1 MSDVRTGV
9 REHYARTA
17 RAGKAGCGC
26 GGSVRQA
33 CCGPTQSASERLGYG
48 SADLASIPKDADLG
62 LGCGNPTALA
72 GLRSGETVVDLGSGG
87 GIDCF
92 LASRNVGPSG
102 RVIGVDMTPEMID
115 RARRAAAEGAYGNV
129 EFRLGEIE
137 SLPVADAVADAVIS
151 NCVVNLSPDK
161 PRVFREAFRV
171 LKPGGRMMVSDIV
184 LRGPL
189 PEAVRKSVELWAGCV
204 AGAMLLE
211 EYLGAIRTAGFS
223 DVTVESE
230 KRAGDLMSDGDAEAL
245 LAGNPDI
252 SRQELSRLAGLV
264 VSVAVKAVKSLGVAA
279 ATS

>member
-1 MSDVRTGV
+1 
-9 REHYARTA
+9 
-17 RAGKAGCGC
+17 
-26 GGSVRQA
+26 
-33 CCGPTQSASERLGYG
+33 
-48 SADLASIPKDADLG
+48 
-62 LGCGNPTALA
+62 
-72 GLRSGETVVDLGSGG
+72 
-87 GIDCF
+87 
-92 LASRNVGPSG
+92 
-102 RVIGVDMTPEMID
+102 MTPEMID
-115 RARRAAAEGAYGNV
+115 RARRAAAAGSGYGNV

-137 SLPVADAVADAVIS
+137 NLPVADAVADAVIS

-189 PEAVRKSVELWAGCV
+189 PEAVRKNVELWAGCV

-211 EYLGAIRTAGFS
+211 DYLAAIRAAGFS
-223 DVTVESE
+223 DVTVEAE

-264 VSVAVKAVKSLGVAA
+264 VSVAVKAVKRSRDD
-279 ATS
+279 

>member
-1 MSDVRTGV
+1 MSDVRASV

-17 RAGKAGCGC
+17 RAEKAGCGC
-26 GGSVRQA
+26 GASSRQT
-33 CCGPTQSASERLGYG
+33 CCGPTQSSSERLGYG
-48 SADLASIPKDADLG
+48 KTDLASIPKDADLG

-92 LASRNVGPSG
+92 IASRNVGPSG

-115 RARRAAAEGAYGNV
+115 RARRAAAGGEYGNV

-137 SLPVADAVADAVIS
+137 NLPVEDAVADAVIS
-151 NCVVNLSPDK
+151 NCVINLSPDK

-171 LKPGGRMMVSDIV
+171 LKPGGRLMVSDIV

-189 PEAVRKSVELWAGCV
+189 PEAVRKNVELWAGCV

-211 EYLGAIRTAGFS
+211 EYLAAIHAAGFS
-223 DVTVESE
+223 NVTVEGE

-252 SRQELSRLAGLV
+252 SGQELSRLAGLV
-264 VSVAVKAVKSLGVAA
+264 VSVAVKATKPPR
-279 ATS
+279 

>member
-1 MSDVRTGV
+1 MSDVRTSV

-17 RAGKAGCGC
+17 RAEKAECGC
-26 GGSVRQA
+26 GGSSRQT
-33 CCGPTQSASERLGYG
+33 CCGPTQSPSERLGYG
-48 SADLASIPKDADLG
+48 KADLASIPKDADLG

-92 LASRNVGPSG
+92 IASRNVGPSG

-115 RARRAAAEGAYGNV
+115 RARRAADAGGEYGNV

-137 SLPVADAVADAVIS
+137 NLPVADAIADAVIS

-171 LKPGGRMMVSDIV
+171 LKPGGRLLVSDIV

-189 PEAVRKSVELWAGCV
+189 PEAVRKSVEAWAGCV

-211 EYLGAIRTAGFS
+211 DYLAAIRAAGFS
-223 DVTVESE
+223 DVTVEGE
-230 KRAGDLMSDGDAEAL
+230 KGAGDLMSDGDAETF
-245 LAGNPDI
+245 LAGNHDLN
-252 SRQELSRLAGLV
+252 RQELSRLAGLV
-264 VSVAVKAVKSLGVAA
+264 VSVAVKAVKRPQNG
-279 ATS
+279 